1 MPFLF
6 FSFSCSAVEDC
17 IYKDPFTEYSHYKIT
32 VCSRPVQTAV
42 FYNGCG
48 TPALAA
54 LTIARWMSPTQWV
67 LPAPP
72 LHFTWRNSRG
82 IVTCETDERGR
93 GRASGGEVSIWASKA
108 SLALPSSF
116 DWTYKQKQ
124 GERERERERE
134 RESLQCNVLHFQMEM
149 GLASHGEYGSRS
161 GDCPRAR
168 VAQVCHH
175 IRRRLMK

>member
-134 RESLQCNVLHFQMEM
+134 RACNAMCSIFKWKWDSPLTANMA
-149 GLASHGEYGSRS
+149 LARVIA
-161 GDCPRAR
+161 PARAR

>member
-1 MPFLF
+1 M
-6 FSFSCSAVEDC
+6 
-17 IYKDPFTEYSHYKIT
+17 
-32 VCSRPVQTAV
+32 CSRPVQTAV

-168 VAQVCHH
+168 ARCTS
-175 IRRRLMK
+175 LSPYS